1 MAAAPIFIPFV
12 AIFAMLLSMQGWA
25 QDAGR
30 PQLADPEF
38 THPLEQEPSVSAPAR
53 ASAARPGR
61 TQLAI
66 RNARERLSNGTPDW
80 RDSGLEVLHEFE
92 KRKVLLGSVVE
103 SSRFGLRDRTA
114 TLEGYYPLSERTTG
128 YFMAAASDTHRVLAK
143 DTIQAQLAHAFGK
156 GWGVM
161 AGLRRADYNT
171 TSVDIAD
178 LTLERYFSNFRAA
191 FTVLPAHSSSA
202 GNATSYRL
210 QFGYYYG
217 DEQRVQF
224 MYANGTEVD
233 RPSGADLVIATRVR
247 SSVIYGRH
255 WITNAWALDYGLG
268 RAAQGT
274 VNRNAASVGLRY
286 RF

>member
-1 MAAAPIFIPFV
+1 MTAVPFLLPLI
-12 AIFAMLLSMQGWA
+12 AIVAMLLATEGWA

-30 PQLADPEF
+30 PPLADPEL
-38 THPLEQEPSVSAPAR
+38 TRPLEQAPTTTKPDR
-53 ASAARPGR
+53 SAAARSR
-61 TQLAI
+61 STQLAV
-66 RNARERLSNGTPDW
+66 RSARERLSNGTPDW
-80 RDSGLEVLHEFE
+80 RDSGLELLHEFE
-92 KRKVLLGSVVE
+92 KRKVLLGSFVE

-128 YFMAAASDTHRVLAK
+128 YFMAATSDTHRVLAK
-143 DTIQAQLAHAFGK
+143 DTAQAQLAYAFGQ

-161 AGLRRADYNT
+161 GGLRRANYNT
-171 TSVDIAD
+171 TTVDIAD

-191 FTVLPAHSSSA
+191 LTVLPAHSSTA

-224 MYANGTEVD
+224 MYSNGTEVD
-233 RPSGADLVIATRVR
+233 RPSAVDLVIATHVR
-247 SSVIYGRH
+247 ASVIYGRH
-255 WITNAWALDYGLG
+255 WITHAWALDYGVG
-268 RAAQGT
+268 RTAQGA